1 MKSKNRN
8 KTIIIF
14 LKKYYL
20 PILILLFFTI
30 CYTLLSV
37 IKHYSYLSGY
47 DLSVIDQ
54 AIWKYSQFKI
64 PITTTHVYYDTP
76 IYFDHL
82 ELIFLLIAPLYRI
95 FDTVYVLIILQ
106 VAAVISSAVA
116 IYLLATRYKITTFLK
131 NCILISYLSFFGIQ
145 HAIWSDVHSLVFGVG
160 FLSFFLLF
168 LDAKKTKLTF
178 LFLILSIISKED
190 IGLLAFLFSLVYFFI
205 RRDKLSLATGIIS
218 ALYLLVVFFIY
229 FPTVL
234 PNGYRFS
241 EGKGLLSDVNPYY
254 LIDSNE
260 KRKTFF
266 YSFGWFGFIPLLA
279 PLYLIP
285 FLGDLTHYFVIGHA
299 AIRTEGIFLHYRSSI
314 ALLLSWPLIIS
325 ISKFKKLNNKYI
337 GLYLL
342 FFAIIF
348 QYYLHLPLS
357 YLTKKYFWSIP
368 PETKNIN
375 KIIKFLPV
383 TASVVTQNNIAVHLT
398 HRDQI
403 YTLFPSLRDFKYNSP
418 CALSTCRWFR
428 VGGDPEFL
436 LIDTG
441 PTWNSLH
448 YLGSRDD
455 FMNGITNLEK
465 NGNIKPIKEIGTS
478 KLYKIVRKI

>member
-1 MKSKNRN
+1 MRSKNL
-8 KTIIIF
+8 KKIIIIF

-20 PILILLFFTI
+20 PILILLFFFT

-54 AIWKYSQFKI
+54 AIWKYSHFKT
-64 PITTTHVYYDTP
+64 PITTTHVYFDTP
-76 IYFDHL
+76 VYYDHL

-95 FDTVYVLIILQ
+95 FDTVYTLIILQ
-106 VAAVISSAVA
+106 VIAVILSGIAV
-116 IYLLATRYKITTFLK
+116 YLLATKYKINPFLK

-145 HAIWSDVHSLVFGVG
+145 HAIWSDVHSLVFGIG

-168 LDAKKTKLTF
+168 LDAKKTKLTL
-178 LFLILSIISKED
+178 LFLLLSIISKED
-190 IGLLAFLFSLVYFFI
+190 IGLLAFLISLVYFI
-205 RRDKLSLATGIIS
+205 HRRDKLSFITGVGS
-218 ALYLLVVFFIY
+218 ALYLLGVFYFY
-229 FPTVL
+229 FPSIL

-254 LIDSNE
+254 LIDSIE
-260 KRKTFF
+260 KKKTIF
-266 YSFGWFGFIPLLA
+266 YSLGWFGFLPLIS
-279 PLYLIP
+279 PLYVIP
-285 FLGDLTHYFVIGHA
+285 FIGDLAHYFIIGHA

-314 ALLLSWPLIIS
+314 SLLLTWPLIIS
-325 ISKFKKLNNKYI
+325 ISRFKKLNNKYV
-337 GLYLL
+337 GLYLI
-342 FFAIIF
+342 FFAAIF

-357 YLTKKYFWSIP
+357 YLTKKYFWNIP

-375 KIIKFLPV
+375 KIIKYLPATSSV
-383 TASVVTQNNIAVHLT
+383 TTQNNIAVHLT

-403 YTLFPSLRDFKYNSP
+403 YTLFPSLRDFKKNSP
-418 CALSTCRWFR
+418 CNLSTCRWFR
-428 VGGDPEFL
+428 VGGNPQYL

-441 PTWNSLH
+441 PSWNSLH

-455 FMNGITNLEK
+455 FMNGIKNLEK
-465 NGNIKPIKEIGTS
+465 NGNIKLFKQIGTS
-478 KLYKIVRKI
+478 KLYKIVVKI